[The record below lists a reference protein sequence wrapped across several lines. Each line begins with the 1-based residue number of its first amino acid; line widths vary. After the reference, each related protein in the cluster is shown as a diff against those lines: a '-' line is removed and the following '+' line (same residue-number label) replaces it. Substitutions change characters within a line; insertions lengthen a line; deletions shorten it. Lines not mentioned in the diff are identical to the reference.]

1 MLCVNCFRDQPNE
14 IRAQCVDIDTAH
26 AQAAKR
32 LERGQNAIMD
42 LQTSVRDGIIS
53 LKNLMDELRR
63 NMDGEKHTINSFCQ
77 GMQEAMAK
85 THAAMIMEVQRQYE
99 SKERVF
105 RSQLLVLGTVMPV
118 LQLHLVLCTTF
129 VSAANKY
136 QFLELCPALIER
148 LVAVG
153 QLSQPVRGLQSS
165 TIKTN
170 YRSEFAQ
177 CLEPWIGPTAQ
188 HPADIAGCKCF
199 HRGVNRRLKCVHH
212 SNFLCGLPRDFHQQN
227 IVLTRSGFSL
237 SQCLRKYPT

>member
-53 LKNLMDELRR
+53 LKGLMDELRR
-63 NMDGEKHTINSFCQ
+63 NMDAEKHTINSFCQ

-136 QFLELCPALIER
+136 QFLELCPSLIER

-177 CLEPWIGPTAQ
+177 SLEPWIGQTNEIPS
-188 HPADIAGCKCF
+188 CM
-199 HRGVNRRLKCVHH
+199 
-212 SNFLCGLPRDFHQQN
+212 
-227 IVLTRSGFSL
+227 
-237 SQCLRKYPT
+237 